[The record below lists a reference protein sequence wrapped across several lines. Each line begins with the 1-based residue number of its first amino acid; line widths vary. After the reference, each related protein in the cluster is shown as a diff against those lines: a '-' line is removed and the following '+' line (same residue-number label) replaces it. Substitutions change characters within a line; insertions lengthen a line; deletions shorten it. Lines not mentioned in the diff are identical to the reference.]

1 MCAGCIQIR
10 FSNHRKYYPVVNKKH
25 SLRTFYSESF
35 STNQNWPAVNIN
47 LFYKLTLTAK
57 GRRITAGLD
66 RKTVLEA
73 EDTRLGKGGAGLLFD
88 RGIVGFREVKI
99 R

>member
-1 MCAGCIQIR
+1 MGGLILRYQGARRYLALVMTGKKLQIIER
-10 FSNHRKYYPVVNKKH
+10 WDGTDTVLGEKRLTIRLDH
-25 SLRTFYSESF
+25 
-35 STNQNWPAVNIN
+35 
-47 LFYKLTLTAK
+47 FYKLTLAK
-57 GRRITAGLD
+57 GRRITDGLD

-88 RGIVGFREVKI
+88 RGIVGFREVEI